1 MSLGFTLNTYKQY
14 KNDTSAFT
22 TWLGQ
27 AAEACGRHPNPTTKL
42 SAANFLSTPQ
52 VGTRNAPKARLKG
65 KARKA
70 AKQAKA
76 HGPPGDTS
84 NEANRNN
91 ASEIREYAI
100 TTQELSE
107 QIEAVS
113 QSESKVTM
121 PSGIKKMLQRAID
134 LRRRCAEWYE
144 SANETV
150 TSFDEGGHRFFIG
163 VLQDALLKLAPVSS
177 SNPKPTPGPAE
188 SATKPSTI
196 SVV

>member
-1 MSLGFTLNTYKQY
+1 MSPGFTLSTYKQY

-27 AAEACGRHPNPTTKL
+27 AAEACGRHPNSATKL
-42 SAANFLSTPQ
+42 CAPNFQSTPQ
-52 VGTRNAPKARLKG
+52 VGTNAPKPRLKG

-76 HGPPGDTS
+76 NGAPGDTF
-84 NEANRNN
+84 NGANRNTTPK
-91 ASEIREYAI
+91 IKEYAI

-121 PSGIKKMLQRAID
+121 PSRIRKMLQRAID
-134 LRRRCAEWYE
+134 ARRRCAEWYE
-144 SANETV
+144 SANAAV
-150 TSFDEGGHRFFIG
+150 ASLDKGGHHFFID

-177 SNPKPTPGPAE
+177 SIPKLTPGAAE
-188 SATKPSTI
+188 SATEASKI